1 MIEQLGVG
9 PHHLMSFRHI
19 PHEKMAMR
27 QFATYAASALR
38 VQRTQTP
45 MTATLVL
52 RAAPRFFSNGA
63 PAALR
68 TRV

>member
-1 MIEQLGVG
+1 
-9 PHHLMSFRHI
+9 
-19 PHEKMAMR
+19 MAMR

-38 VQRTQTP
+38 VQRPQTS

-52 RAAPRFFSNGA
+52 RAAPRFFSSGA
-63 PAALR
+63 LTALR